1 MGTTAT
7 QPSLWD
13 RSRQAVVASIFDTAM
28 RLFAEQ
34 GYEAT
39 TIAQIAKE
47 AGISQRSLFRYF
59 GTKEDIV
66 CGDQEE
72 LGELLRATV
81 EAQPAAATPW
91 EALRAGFEALME
103 AHGEPGQLLEITALI
118 FDTPP
123 LRARY
128 TQKRLRWQEM
138 VLPAVTARMA
148 AGKGSGPGRG
158 PVSELRAAAVT
169 ATVFACVDAATEAWV
184 RGGGSADLA
193 ALYDEALAAV
203 RG

>member
-66 CGDQEE
+66 CGEQEE

-81 EAQPAAATPW
+81 EAQPAAATAW
-91 EALRAGFEALME
+91 EALRAGFEVLME
-103 AHGEPGQLLEITALI
+103 AHGDPGRLLEITTLI

-128 TQKRLRWQEM
+128 TQKRLRWQEL
-138 VLPAVTARMA
+138 VQPAVTARMP
-148 AGKGSGPGRG
+148 AGEGPL
-158 PVSELRAAAVT
+158 PQVRAAAVT

-193 ALYDEALAAV
+193 TLYDEALAAV

>member
-39 TIAQIAKE
+39 TIAQIAKD

-66 CGDQEE
+66 CGEQEE

-81 EAQPAAATPW
+81 EAQPAAATAW
-91 EALRAGFEALME
+91 EALRAGFEVLME
-103 AHGEPGQLLEITALI
+103 AHGEPGQLLEITTLI

-128 TQKRLRWQEM
+128 TQKRLRWQEL
-138 VLPAVTARMA
+138 VQPAVTARMP
-148 AGKGSGPGRG
+148 AGEGPL
-158 PVSELRAAAVT
+158 PQVRAAAVT

-184 RGGGSADLA
+184 RSGGSADLA
-193 ALYDEALAAV
+193 TLYDEALAAV

>member
-66 CGDQEE
+66 CGEQEE

-81 EAQPAAATPW
+81 EAQPAAATAW
-91 EALRAGFEALME
+91 EALRAGFEVLME
-103 AHGEPGQLLEITALI
+103 AHGEPGKLLEITTLI

-128 TQKRLRWQEM
+128 TQKRLRWQEL
-138 VLPAVTARMA
+138 VQPAVTARMP
-148 AGKGSGPGRG
+148 AGEGPL
-158 PVSELRAAAVT
+158 PQVRAAAVT

-184 RGGGSADLA
+184 RSGGSADLA
-193 ALYDEALAAV
+193 TLYDEALAAV

>member
-66 CGDQEE
+66 CGEQEE

-91 EALRAGFEALME
+91 EALRAGFEVLME
-103 AHGEPGQLLEITALI
+103 AHGDPGQLLEITTLI
-118 FDTPP
+118 FHTPP

-128 TQKRLRWQEM
+128 TQKRLRWQEL
-138 VLPAVTARMA
+138 VQPAVTARMA
-148 AGKGSGPGRG
+148 AGEG
-158 PVSELRAAAVT
+158 PVPQVRAAAVT

>member
-66 CGDQEE
+66 CGEQEE
-72 LGELLRATV
+72 LGELLRRTV

-91 EALRAGFEALME
+91 EALRAGFEVLME
-103 AHGEPGQLLEITALI
+103 VHGDPGQLLEITTLI
-118 FDTPP
+118 FATPP

-138 VLPAVTARMA
+138 VQPAVTARMP
-148 AGKGSGPGRG
+148 AGEG
-158 PVSELRAAAVT
+158 PVPQVRAAAVT

-184 RGGGSADLA
+184 RSGGGADLA

>member
-7 QPSLWD
+7 QQTLWD
-13 RSRQAVVASIFDTAM
+13 RSRQAVVASIYDTAM

-66 CGDQEE
+66 CGEQEE

-81 EAQPAAATPW
+81 EAQPAAATAW
-91 EALRAGFEALME
+91 EALRAGFVVLMD
-103 AHGEPGQLLEITALI
+103 AHGEPGQLLEITTMI
-118 FDTPP
+118 FDTPS
-123 LRARY
+123 LRSRY

-138 VLPAVTARMA
+138 VLPAVAARMG
-148 AGKGSGPGRG
+148 AGEGPI
-158 PVSELRAAAVT
+158 PEVRAAAVV

-184 RGGGSADLA
+184 RSGGRADLPV
-193 ALYDEALAAV
+193 LYDEALAAV
-203 RG
+203 RA

>member
-66 CGDQEE
+66 CGEQEE

-103 AHGEPGQLLEITALI
+103 AHGDPGQLLEITTLI

-148 AGKGSGPGRG
+148 AGKGPGAV
-158 PVSELRAAAVT
+158 PELRAAAVT

>member
-7 QPSLWD
+7 QQTLWD
-13 RSRQAVVASIFDTAM
+13 RSRQAVVASIYDTAM

-66 CGDQEE
+66 CGEQEE

-81 EAQPAAATPW
+81 EAQPAAATAW
-91 EALRAGFEALME
+91 EALRAGFVVLMD
-103 AHGEPGQLLEITALI
+103 AHGEPGQLLEITTMI
-118 FDTPP
+118 FDTPS
-123 LRARY
+123 LRSRY

-138 VLPAVTARMA
+138 VLPAVAARMG
-148 AGKGSGPGRG
+148 AGEGPI
-158 PVSELRAAAVT
+158 PEVRAAAVV

-184 RGGGSADLA
+184 RSGGSADLPV
-193 ALYDEALAAV
+193 LYDEALAAV

>member
-66 CGDQEE
+66 CGEQEE

-81 EAQPAAATPW
+81 EAQPAAATAW
-91 EALRAGFEALME
+91 EALRAGFEVLME
-103 AHGEPGQLLEITALI
+103 AHGEPGQLLEITTLI

-128 TQKRLRWQEM
+128 TQKRLRWQEL
-138 VLPAVTARMA
+138 VQPAVTARMP
-148 AGKGSGPGRG
+148 AGEGPL
-158 PVSELRAAAVT
+158 PQVRAAAVT

-184 RGGGSADLA
+184 RSGGSADLA
-193 ALYDEALAAV
+193 TLYDEALAAV